1 LVFAV
6 ELTVDALNDAR
17 QYFQYLNTRSNFSD
31 IGYQWW
37 QRLYDALQTLR
48 TMPERCAPYPPG
60 RGMKTRRRFLMFG
73 SHRIIFVIDVKRATV
88 SVLRILHGARRAQ

>member
-88 SVLRILHGARRAQ
+88 SVLRILHTARRAQ